1 MLTIAAA
8 DTLQLVL
15 AAAVQQPRITSKCLE
30 EATQSCLQIVCALAP
45 LAFDKRYASLTSN
58 ICTVQVSEHSDC
70 ACTVGMPSGSIQKA
84 SHKGCSDRTLE

>member
-15 AAAVQQPRITSKCLE
+15 AAAMQQPSITGKCIE

-45 LAFDKRYASLTSN
+45 LAFDNRYASLKFN
-58 ICTVQVSEHSDC
+58 VCTVL
-70 ACTVGMPSGSIQKA
+70 CTLGVPSGSIQKA
-84 SHKGCSDRTLE
+84 NYKP